1 MQVQNSQGRPVLTS
15 GDLDSLHI
23 LIADDE
29 PMICETLAM
38 YLQHIG
44 IREIR
49 TVPDGG
55 CALQELGRNPY
66 DYLFVDLM
74 MPRVSGLEVIRKVNE
89 SQELSGVIVMTG
101 YPSMETVIEVMHH
114 GASDF
119 LVKPFRFE
127 DVKITLERLHAI
139 RRLKEKNW
147 LLHQELEKKK
157 EVEELNY
164 QLEKKIRLQTTL
176 YNIVDSLSKINR
188 SDSLYYCI
196 VKKAAESCNARR
208 ACFMIYDQGN
218 THLLALAQE
227 GLEGILPGVEAPY
240 RLHSGGARLLEET
253 FLTTHFG
260 APCGTTLA
268 IDRVCRAGGIIGI
281 PFNIRNEPFGVLLLG
296 GKSDER
302 SFDGEDEFI
311 LKFLA
316 EKAALNIE
324 NIALYDNVRQ
334 SFMATLMALV
344 SAIEAKDPYTQQ
356 HSSRVT
362 EYAGAIAL
370 RMGGNREDLQRIT
383 SAAPLHDI
391 GKIGVSDSVLNKPGR
406 LTDEEFKHI
415 QIHPL
420 TGVNIVAPLGLDPE
434 EIAVIRNHHERW
446 DGRGYPD
453 GLRGEDI
460 PKLARILAVADS
472 FDAMNSDRA
481 YRKALPPDL
490 CIRELK
496 NGRGTQFDPAVVDSA
511 LEVLRHE
518 SGRIPELRGI

>member
-1 MQVQNSQGRPVLTS
+1 MQVENAQESPVLTS
-15 GDLDSLHI
+15 NELESLHV

-29 PMICETLAM
+29 PMIRETLDL
-38 YLQHIG
+38 YLRHIG

-49 TVPDGG
+49 SVPDGSD
-55 CALQELGRNPY
+55 ALEEINRNTY
-66 DYLFVDLM
+66 EYLFVDLM
-74 MPRVSGLEVIRKVNE
+74 MPKVGGLEVIKKMNE
-89 SQELSGVIVMTG
+89 SHHLSGVIVMTG
-101 YPSMETVIEVMHH
+101 YPSMETVIEVMRY
-114 GASDF
+114 GVSDF

-127 DVKITLERLHAI
+127 DVKLALERLQTL

-164 QLEKKIRLQTTL
+164 QLEKRIRLQATL
-176 YNIVDSLSKINR
+176 YNIADSLSKINR

-196 VKKAAESCNARR
+196 VKKAAESCNAKR

-218 THLLALAQE
+218 SHLLAIAQE
-227 GLEGILPGVEAPY
+227 GLEGILPGIEAPY
-240 RLHSGGARLLEET
+240 CLSAEGVRLLEEP
-253 FLTTHFG
+253 FLSFHFG
-260 APCGTTLA
+260 APSGTTLA
-268 IDRVCRAGGIIGI
+268 LDRVCRADGIMAI

-296 GKSDER
+296 GKIGQKA
-302 SFDGEDEFI
+302 FDGEDEFI

-316 EKAALNIE
+316 EKATLNIE
-324 NIALYDNVRQ
+324 NIALYDNIRQ

-362 EYAGAIAL
+362 EYASAIAL
-370 RMGGNREDLQRIT
+370 RMGCSREDLQRIA

-420 TGVNIVAPLGLDPE
+420 TGVNIVSPLGLDPE

-453 GLRGEDI
+453 RLRGQDI

-481 YRKALPPDL
+481 YRKALPPPV

-496 NGRGTQFDPAVVDSA
+496 NGTGTQFDPAVVETA
-511 LEVLRHE
+511 LEVLSH
-518 SGRIPELRGI
+518 

>member
-1 MQVQNSQGRPVLTS
+1 MQVENAQESPGLTPNEFE
-15 GDLDSLHI
+15 SLHV

-29 PMICETLAM
+29 PMIRETLDL
-38 YLQHIG
+38 YLRHIG

-49 TVPDGG
+49 TVPDGSD
-55 CALQELGRNPY
+55 ALEEINRNPY
-66 DYLFVDLM
+66 EYLFVDLM
-74 MPRVSGLEVIRKVNE
+74 MPKMSGLEVIKRMNK
-89 SQELSGVIVMTG
+89 SHQLSGVIVMTG
-101 YPSMETVIEVMHH
+101 YPSLETVIEVMHY

-127 DVKITLERLHAI
+127 DVKIALERLQTL

-164 QLEKKIRLQTTL
+164 QLEKRIRLQVTL

-188 SDSLYYCI
+188 SDSLYYCV
-196 VKKAAESCNARR
+196 VKKAAESCNAKK
-208 ACFMIYDQGN
+208 ACFMIYDQSN
-218 THLLALAQE
+218 SHLLTIAHE
-227 GLEGILPGVEAPY
+227 GVDGVFPGIEAPY
-240 RLHSGGARLLEET
+240 RLSPNGERILEAP
-253 FLTTHFG
+253 FLSSHFG
-260 APCGTTLA
+260 APAGTTLA
-268 IDRVCRAGGIIGI
+268 LDRIGRADGIIGI

-296 GKSDER
+296 EKVGHR
-302 SFDGEDEFI
+302 AFDGEDEFI

-324 NIALYDNVRQ
+324 NIALYDNVRE

-344 SAIEAKDPYTQQ
+344 SAIEAKDSYTQQ

-362 EYAGAIAL
+362 EYASAIAL
-370 RMGGNREDLQRIT
+370 RMGCSREDLQRIA

-420 TGVNIVAPLGLDPE
+420 TGVNIVSPLGLDPE

-453 GLRGEDI
+453 QLGGRDI

-481 YRKALPPDL
+481 YRKALPPAV
-490 CIRELK
+490 CIQELRK
-496 NGRGTQFDPAVVDSA
+496 GTGTQFDPHVVEAA
-511 LEVLRHE
+511 LEVLNR
-518 SGRIPELRGI
+518 

>member
-1 MQVQNSQGRPVLTS
+1 MQVENAREFPVLTS
-15 GDLDSLHI
+15 NDLESLHI

-29 PMICETLAM
+29 PMICETLDM
-38 YLQHIG
+38 YLRHIG
-44 IREIR
+44 IRQIQTVSDGSDALDEIH
-49 TVPDGG
+49 
-55 CALQELGRNPY
+55 RNTY
-66 DYLFVDLM
+66 EYLFVDLM
-74 MPRVSGLEVIRKVNE
+74 MPKVSGLEVLKKMND
-89 SQELSGVIVMTG
+89 SLHLSGVIVMTG
-101 YPSMETVIEVMHH
+101 YPSMETVIEVMRY

-127 DVKITLERLHAI
+127 DVKIALERLHAH

-147 LLHQELEKKK
+147 LLRQELEKKK

-164 QLEKKIRLQTTL
+164 QLEKRIRLQATL

-218 THLLALAQE
+218 SHLLAIAQE
-227 GLEGILPGVEAPY
+227 GVEGILPGVEAPY
-240 RLHSGGARLLEET
+240 RLNAEGVRLLEES
-253 FLTTHFG
+253 FLTSHFG
-260 APCGTTLA
+260 APSGTTLA
-268 IDRVCRAGGIIGI
+268 LDRLCREDGIMAI

-296 GKSDER
+296 GKVDQKG
-302 SFDGEDEFI
+302 FDGEDEFI

-324 NIALYDNVRQ
+324 NIALYDNVRE

-344 SAIEAKDPYTQQ
+344 SAIEAKDSYTQQ

-362 EYAGAIAL
+362 EYASSIAL
-370 RMGGNREDLQRIT
+370 RMGCSREDLQRIA

-406 LTDEEFKHI
+406 LTEEEFKHI

-420 TGVNIVAPLGLDPE
+420 TGVNIVSPLGLDPE

-453 GLRGEDI
+453 RLRGLDI

-472 FDAMNSDRA
+472 YDAMNSDRA
-481 YRKALPPDL
+481 YRKALPPSV
-490 CIRELK
+490 CIQELK
-496 NGRGTQFDPAVVDSA
+496 NGAGTQFDPAVVDSA
-511 LEVLRHE
+511 LEVL
-518 SGRIPELRGI
+518 SQ